1 MNSRVPVAAA
11 IGVGYL
17 LGRTHRLRWA
27 LILGGAAATGRMG
40 GISTQVLE
48 RGAEMVRSTPELAK
62 LADSASRLLDAGRGA
77 AMSAMSSRAESITA
91 GLEGQA
97 GKISGGGTAAGKETG
112 KKVAGGARRVV
123 SGKEEGGEE
132 EPSDESAE
140 DEYEDEYDEEEA
152 DQDEGEEEEPE
163 ADEGEADEAE
173 ADEGEADEAEA
184 DAAEGGPQRRPV
196 ARRGRR

>member
-17 LGRTHRLRWA
+17 LGRTHKLRWA

-40 GISTQVLE
+40 GVSTQVLE

-62 LADSASRLLDAGRGA
+62 LADNASSLLDAGRGA
-77 AMSAMSSRAESITA
+77 VMSAMSSRAESLTA
-91 GLEGQA
+91 GLEGRA
-97 GKISGGGTAAGKETG
+97 GKLGGEGAEAGKEAG
-112 KKVAGGARRVV
+112 KKAAGGARRAV

-132 EPSDESAE
+132 GGGDEEPYDESTE
-140 DEYEDEYDEEEA
+140 DEYEDEYDEDENE
-152 DQDEGEEEEPE
+152 DENEGEGEEDEPE
-163 ADEGEADEAE
+163 ATEPEAAE
-173 ADEGEADEAEA
+173 AKSGS
-184 DAAEGGPQRRPV
+184 QRRPV